1 MIFTTRGYLPPEQ
14 VRMVASVTE
23 DDASRVT
30 RTDKYA
36 VNDGEWIG
44 NDLHVEIKQ
53 PLTLAGVTGQL
64 G

>member
-1 MIFTTRGYLPPEQ
+1 MIYTTRGYLLPEQ
-14 VRMVASVTE
+14 VRMVESVTE
-23 DDASRVT
+23 DDSSKVT

-36 VNDGEWIG
+36 LDGEWIG

-53 PLTLAGVTGQL
+53 PLTLDGVTGQM

>member
-1 MIFTTRGYLPPEQ
+1 
-14 VRMVASVTE
+14 MVESVTE
-23 DDASRVT
+23 DDASKVT

-36 VNDGEWIG
+36 LDGEWIG

-53 PLTLAGVTGQL
+53 PLTLDGVTGQM